1 MKELKHI
8 EAFVLD
14 VDGTLIEGGKPLY
27 GAIDFIDHL
36 NNENIPYIILTNN
49 STKPVAKLVDKLTK
63 MGFKVQPSSILT
75 AADIVA
81 GVLKSEAKQGERCLV
96 IGEHGISH
104 AIHAA
109 GFEVVKSGFNQ
120 IDYVVIGMDRQLTY
134 DKLKDATLAIR
145 NGARFFSS
153 NADPVFLDVNGVIP
167 ASGAIQAALEYA
179 TGKKARVTGKPQ
191 PSGFKMAMKMMGST
205 PTNTAMIGDQLEV
218 DIRGA
223 KGVGMKAFLVLSSL
237 APRLSKAGA
246 LTVPDSVYENIMDFY
261 RHWIAR

>member
-1 MKELKHI
+1 MRELKHI
-8 EAFVLD
+8 EAFVMD
-14 VDGTLIEGGKPLY
+14 ADGTLIEGGKPLK

-36 NNENIPYIILTNN
+36 NTENIPYIILTNN
-49 STKPVAKLVDKLTK
+49 STKTVATLIDKLTM
-63 MGFKVQPSSILT
+63 MGFKLQPTSILT

-81 GVLKSEAKQGERCLV
+81 RVLKSEARQVDRCLV
-96 IGEHGISH
+96 IGEHGIAH
-104 AIHAA
+104 ALHAA

-153 NADPVFLDVNGVIP
+153 NADPVFLDVNRAIP
-167 ASGAIQAALEYA
+167 ASGAIQAALEYT

-191 PSGFKMAMKMMGST
+191 TISFKMAMKMMGST
-205 PTNTAMIGDQLEV
+205 PIHTAMLGDQLEV

-237 APRLSKAGA
+237 TPRFSKVGTS
-246 LTVPDSVYENIMDFY
+246 TVPDGVYKNMMDFY
-261 RHWIAR
+261 RQWIAR